1 MSAMDLSEV
10 QDFSVSSKMK
20 SGGQQNVFGM
30 QMSAVQGGGGG
41 GGGGN
46 GKGSKLDSMLSRLMK
61 KNNVVSWFRRE
72 FVYQR
77 IKINL
82 SSVSLSPFSQ
92 SPWKKRRRARRA
104 RNASW
109 TRS

>member
-10 QDFSVSSKMK
+10 QDFSVSSKLK

-30 QMSAVQGGGGG
+30 QMSAVQGGGG

-77 IKINL
+77 ICL
-82 SSVSLSPFSQ
+82 S
-92 SPWKKRRRARRA
+92 K
-104 RNASW
+104 N
-109 TRS
+109 